1 MAIERAHESKALLAL
16 RQAVAKALDR
26 KRRLGHYA
34 VVWRD
39 GQPVRCEP
47 DALGRTSEYMAAA
60 PATSH
65 HVQEPEP
72 KRDGD
77 GEASE

>member
-1 MAIERAHESKALLAL
+1 MATERTHESKALLAL

-39 GQPVRCEP
+39 GGPVRIEP
-47 DALGRTSEYMAAA
+47 EALGSAGDYELNPSA
-60 PATSH
+60 PASA
-65 HVQEPEP
+65 VRKPGPEAN
-72 KRDGD
+72 GN
-77 GEASE
+77 GEGRK

>member
-39 GQPVRCEP
+39 GRPVRWEP
-47 DALGRTSEYMAAA
+47 DALGRTGEYALAA
-60 PATSH
+60 PKSTT
-65 HVQEPEP
+65 HVREPGS
-72 KRDGD
+72 RGDGD
-77 GEASE
+77 GEPHT